1 MQHIMTVGIDLAKEV
16 LAVCAMDVTG
26 AVVYS
31 KVMKRDAF
39 IAWAEQLPPS
49 TVVMEAC
56 GSAHHW
62 GRWFAARGHTAK
74 LIAAE
79 FVQPFRKSTAAKNDR
94 NDAESIAI
102 ASRQPT
108 MRYVAIKSVEQQQ
121 ILAWHRMREGWK
133 EERTAL
139 LNRLRGLLGE
149 FGHWPSRSADKLIR
163 ALPVLSTDP
172 SLPDGMRAIIIEM
185 QQQLTA
191 IHERLARS
199 DHTIAQHVK
208 THPQAMRMQEMT
220 GIGTLTASAAT
231 ATVVD
236 ATHYRNGRQ
245 FAAWLGLVPR
255 QMSSG
260 GKTKLGRISRRG
272 DAYLRSLLVQGARST
287 LQSALKQTPERATR
301 MQQWI
306 IELYGRVGYHKTL
319 VAIANKHARIIWAML
334 SRDETYDPQAWQRA
348 MSH

>member
-1 MQHIMTVGIDLAKEV
+1 MQHITTVGIDLAKEV
-16 LAVCAMDVTG
+16 MAVCVMDATG
-26 AVVYS
+26 AVVTS

-39 IAWAEQLPPS
+39 VVWAEQLPPC

-62 GRWFAARGHTAK
+62 GRWFASRGHIAR

-79 FVQPFRKSTAAKNDR
+79 FVQPFRKSAAAKNDR
-94 NDAESIAI
+94 NDAEAIAI

-108 MRYVAIKSVEQQQ
+108 MRYVAIKSVEQQE

-149 FGHWPSRSADKLIR
+149 FGQWPSRSADKLIR
-163 ALPVLSTDP
+163 ALPGLSEDP
-172 SLPDGMRAIIIEM
+172 QLPDGMRSIVIEM
-185 QQQLTA
+185 QQQLA
-191 IHERLARS
+191 ALHERLARC
-199 DHTIAQHVK
+199 DQQIAQHVK
-208 THPQAMRMQEMT
+208 SQPQAKRMQEMT

-236 ATHYRNGRQ
+236 ARHYRNGRQ

-287 LQSALKQTPERATR
+287 LQSALKC
-301 MQQWI
+301 
-306 IELYGRVGYHKTL
+306 
-319 VAIANKHARIIWAML
+319 
-334 SRDETYDPQAWQRA
+334 
-348 MSH
+348 